1 MKESTRAHFDLLY
14 QCHPELVPLCPDVEC
29 ALELLLATVHVGGR
43 IMTCGNGGSAADA
56 EHIVGELLKGFLRRR
71 SLPEADAA
79 RLRDMFGKDGLYM
92 AHHLQQGVRALSL
105 AGGLAFPTAFANDV
119 EANLVF
125 AQQVWTLAAPGDVV
139 WGIST
144 SGNSAHV
151 NFALRAAR
159 ALGAKTLGFTGR
171 DGGTMAAL
179 CDVEIRAPAQETPRI
194 QELHLPLYHAL
205 CAALEEELF
214 G

>member
-1 MKESTRAHFDLLY
+1 MKERALQLLEFP
-14 QCHPELVPLCPDVEC
+14 CRNSPALVCLRLQLQR
-29 ALELLLATVHVGGR
+29 ALELLTACAQCGGR

-144 SGNSAHV
+144 SGNSANV

>member
-1 MKESTRAHFDLLY
+1 MKERALQLLEFP
-14 QCHPELVPLCPDVEC
+14 CRNSPALVCLRLQLQR
-29 ALELLLATVHVGGR
+29 ALELLTACAHCGGR

-125 AQQVWTLAAPGDVV
+125 AQQVWTLAAPGGVV

-144 SGNSAHV
+144 SGNSANV

>member
-1 MKESTRAHFDLLY
+1 MKESALQIFELLC
-14 QCHPELVPLCPDVEC
+14 QRHPGLSCLRPQMQR
-29 ALELLLATVHVGGR
+29 ALELLTECAHQGGR

-56 EHIVGELLKGFLRRR
+56 EHIVGELLKGFLQRRP
-71 SLPEADAA
+71 LPETDVNKLCA
-79 RLRDMFGKDGLYM
+79 MFGKDGLYM
-92 AHHLQQGVRALSL
+92 ARHLQQGVKAFSL
-105 AGGLAFPTAFANDV
+105 VSGVAFSTAYANDV
-119 EANLVF
+119 EADLVF
-125 AQQVWTLAAPGDVV
+125 AQQVWTQASPGDVV

-144 SGNSAHV
+144 SGNSVNV
-151 NFALRAAR
+151 NFALRAAHAR
-159 ALGAKTLGFTGR
+159 GARTLGFTGR
-171 DGGTMAAL
+171 DGGSMASL

>member
-1 MKESTRAHFDLLY
+1 MKESALQLLEFP
-14 QCHPELVPLCPDVEC
+14 CRNSPALVCLRLQLQR
-29 ALELLLATVHVGGR
+29 ALELLTACAHCGGR

-144 SGNSAHV
+144 SGNSANV

>member
-1 MKESTRAHFDLLY
+1 MKEHPVQLL
-14 QCHPELVPLCPDVEC
+14 ECPCQSYPALACLRSQLQC
-29 ALELLLATVHVGGR
+29 ALELLLECVHCGGR

-56 EHIVGELLKGFLRRR
+56 EHIVGELLKDFLQRRP
-71 SLPEADAA
+71 LPEADAA

-92 AHHLQQGVRALSL
+92 AHHLQQGIKAFSL
-105 AGGLAFPTAFANDV
+105 AGGVAFRTAFANDA
-119 EANLVF
+119 EADLVF

-144 SGNSAHV
+144 SGNSANV

-159 ALGAKTLGFTGR
+159 ARGAKTLGFTGR
-171 DGGTMAAL
+171 DGGAMAAL
-179 CDVEIRAPAQETPRI
+179 CDVEIRVPAQETPRI

-205 CAALEEELF
+205 CAAQEEELF

>member
-1 MKESTRAHFDLLY
+1 MKERALQLLEFP
-14 QCHPELVPLCPDVEC
+14 CRNSPALVCLRPQLQR
-29 ALELLLATVHVGGR
+29 ALELLTACAHCGGR

-144 SGNSAHV
+144 SGNSANV

-159 ALGAKTLGFTGR
+159 ARGAKTLGFTGR

>member
-1 MKESTRAHFDLLY
+1 MKERALQLLEFP
-14 QCHPELVPLCPDVEC
+14 CRNSPALVCLRLQLQR
-29 ALELLLATVHVGGR
+29 ALELLTACAHCGGR

-144 SGNSAHV
+144 SGNSANV

>member
-1 MKESTRAHFDLLY
+1 MKERALQLLEFP
-14 QCHPELVPLCPDVEC
+14 CRNSPALVCLRPQLHC
-29 ALELLLATVHVGGR
+29 ALELLTACAHCGGR

-144 SGNSAHV
+144 SGNSANV

>member
-1 MKESTRAHFDLLY
+1 MKERSLQLLEIP
-14 QCHPELVPLCPDVEC
+14 CRDHPALACLRPQLRCALKLLTEC
-29 ALELLLATVHVGGR
+29 ARGGGR

-56 EHIVGELLKGFLRRR
+56 EHIVGELLKDFLRRR
-71 SLPEADAA
+71 PLSEADAD
-79 RLRDMFGKDGLYM
+79 RLCDMFGEEGLYM

-105 AGGLAFPTAFANDV
+105 TSGVAFPTAFANDV
-119 EANLVF
+119 EADLVF
-125 AQQVWTLAAPGDVV
+125 AQQVWILAAPGDVV

-144 SGNSAHV
+144 SGNSANV

-159 ALGAKTLGFTGR
+159 ARGARTLGLTGR
-171 DGGTMAAL
+171 DGGTMATL
-179 CDVEIRAPAQETPRI
+179 CNVEIRAPAQETPRI